1 MTKLDCVHNL
11 MKAISC
17 YVHNDIRV
25 WLYLYLA
32 CEEVRPY
39 FYRMYGCD
47 LVNALLGYNY
57 VFEPNTWITQ
67 LLSAMNFGQ
76 GKRLFGYA
84 YYGSKVDLN
93 LMYSF
98 DGV

>member
-32 CEEVRPY
+32 CEEVQPY

-47 LVNALLGYNY
+47 LVNALLGY
-57 VFEPNTWITQ
+57 
-67 LLSAMNFGQ
+67 
-76 GKRLFGYA
+76 
-84 YYGSKVDLN
+84 D
-93 LMYSF
+93 
-98 DGV
+98 

>member
-1 MTKLDCVHNL
+1 MSKLDCVHNL

-17 YVHNDIRV
+17 YVHKDIRV

-32 CEEVRPY
+32 CEDAQPW
-39 FYRMYGCD
+39 FYKRYKCD
-47 LVNALLGYNY
+47 LVNAILGYEH
-57 VFEPNTWITQ
+57 VFETDVWIAQ
-67 LLSAMNFGQ
+67 LLYTMNL
-76 GKRLFGYA
+76 GKGGRLFGYA
-84 YYGSKVDLN
+84 YYGDKISFN